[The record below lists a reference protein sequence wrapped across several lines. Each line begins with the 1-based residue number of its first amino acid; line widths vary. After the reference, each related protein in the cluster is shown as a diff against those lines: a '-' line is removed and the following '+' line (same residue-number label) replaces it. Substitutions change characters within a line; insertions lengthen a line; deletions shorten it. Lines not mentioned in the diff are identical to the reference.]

1 MIIMN
6 SMVTV
11 LNPRSS
17 KEVQEEIK
25 KMNQAAKR
33 IMRTKASAS
42 AFLIKN
48 GFNTKDG
55 KLTKQYRSD

>member
-1 MIIMN
+1 MLT
-6 SMVTV
+6 SMFTV
-11 LNPRSS
+11 LHPRSL

-25 KMNQAAKR
+25 KMNQASKR
-33 IMRTKASAS
+33 IMRTKASAR